1 MSHRDAILRIANELA
16 ERGTTPTTAMVKAR
30 LGEPVPMAELMSVLA
45 SWKQGQTAAPP
56 HPEPAQRPAESLEAR
71 LDRIEAKLDTLIT
84 LLQSR

>member
-16 ERGTTPTTAMVKAR
+16 ERGTTPTTAMIKAR

-45 SWKQGQTAAPP
+45 SWKQGNPLPSA
-56 HPEPAQRPAESLEAR
+56 PAQPEAPAEGLEAR
-71 LDRIEAKLDTLIT
+71 LTRIETKLDTLIT